1 MHEIGKFG
9 GRDSRPA
16 PIERIPIMF
25 PWPSNKSE
33 SPGGRILAHEADY
46 GKRFRSNTYVSRNA
60 ALGAMARVF
69 GLLH

>member
-1 MHEIGKFG
+1 
-9 GRDSRPA
+9 
-16 PIERIPIMF
+16 MF